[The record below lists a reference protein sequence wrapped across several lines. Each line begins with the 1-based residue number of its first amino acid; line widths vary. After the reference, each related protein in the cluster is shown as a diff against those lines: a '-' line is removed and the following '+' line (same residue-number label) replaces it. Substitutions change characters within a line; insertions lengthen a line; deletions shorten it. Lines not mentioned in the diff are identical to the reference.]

1 MTRVRAATAEAI
13 AEAAALLAAGELVAI
28 PTETVYGL
36 AGSATDER
44 ALAKIFAAKE
54 RPTFDPL
61 IVHVA
66 AGAASVEALV
76 GAGLVGALRPA
87 ARVRADALLR
97 AFAPG
102 PLTLVLPRG
111 PRVPDLATSGLP
123 TVAVRSPRHPVAQAL
138 LAAAGPLA
146 APSANRFG
154 RISPTSAAD
163 VVAELAGRVELV
175 LDGGPCDV
183 GVESTVVAVEDDGAL
198 TLLRPGGVAASRI
211 EAIAPVG
218 RGPAGVRAP
227 GMLPGHYAPAKR
239 LVLLAA
245 PVAELARPPA
255 EAAGAARLGLLA
267 FAEGAGERFA
277 ALCGREVRA
286 RILPADA
293 EGAARGLFAAL
304 RALDAGD
311 AEILFAEPFASSPG
325 GLGHAIADRLARAAR
340 GTLPAS

>member
-1 MTRVRAATAEAI
+1 VTRVRAATPEAI
-13 AEAAALLAAGELVAI
+13 AEAAALLARGELVAI

-44 ALAKIFAAKE
+44 ALARIFAAKE

-66 AGAASVEALV
+66 AASATVEALV
-76 GAGLVGALRPA
+76 AAGIVGALRPA
-87 ARVRADALLR
+87 ARDRAARLLR

-111 PRVPDLATSGLP
+111 PRIPDLATSGLP

-163 VVAELAGRVELV
+163 VVAELEGRVELV

-183 GVESTVVAVEDDGAL
+183 GVESTVVAVEADGAL
-198 TLLRPGGVAASRI
+198 VLLRPGGVAAARI
-211 EAIAPVG
+211 ETIAPLE
-218 RGPAGVRAP
+218 RGAGGLRAP
-227 GMLPGHYAPAKR
+227 GMLPSHYAPGKR
-239 LVLLAA
+239 LILLAA
-245 PVAELARPPA
+245 PVPALA
-255 EAAGAARLGLLA
+255 AAPDTGGASRLGLLA
-267 FAEGAGERFA
+267 FSEGAGERFA
-277 ALCGREVRA
+277 ALSGKPVHA
-286 RILPADA
+286 QVLPADA

-304 RALDAGD
+304 RALDESD
-311 AEILFAEPFASSPG
+311 AELLFAEPFTSSPE

-340 GTLPAS
+340 GKLPGP

>member
-1 MTRVRAATAEAI
+1 MTRVVPATAEAV
-13 AEAAALLAAGELVAI
+13 AEAAALIASGELVGM

-66 AGAASVEALV
+66 ARAATVEALV
-76 GAGLVGALRPA
+76 GAGIVDAGV
-87 ARVRADALLR
+87 ARERTATLLAR
-97 AFAPG
+97 FAPG

-111 PRVPDLATSGLP
+111 PRVPDLATAGLP

-138 LAAAGPLA
+138 LEAAGPLA

-163 VVAELAGRVELV
+163 VVAELEGRVELV
-175 LDGGPCDV
+175 LDGGPCEV
-183 GVESTVVAVEDDGAL
+183 GLESTVVAVDEGGL
-198 TLLRPGGVAASRI
+198 TLLRPGGVPVAAL
-211 EAIAPVG
+211 EAIAPVA
-218 RGPAGVRAP
+218 RGARGILAP

-239 LVLLAA
+239 LILLDA
-245 PVAELARPPA
+245 PVAELVQAPRA
-255 EAAGAARLGLLA
+255 TRLGLLA
-267 FAEGAGERFA
+267 FHEGAGERLA
-277 ALCGREVRA
+277 ALAGCPVVTRL
-286 RILPADA
+286 LPADA

-304 RALDAGD
+304 RALDASD
-311 AEILFAEPFASSPG
+311 ADLLVAEPYPDG
-325 GLGHAIADRLARAAR
+325 EGLGHAIADRLARAAR
-340 GTLPAS
+340 ATLPVP